1 MKTIILLSKDIVLF
15 TGLNTLANQKQTS
28 IYNALTI
35 KKVIKH
41 ASDPDTIGIIIDL
54 HHLHDEDFF
63 NNLDKIRHHFNGPII
78 ILTKVFDAHSAKK
91 MFKIKASVC
100 LTSYN
105 PDLILA
111 QLISLIWLNE
121 NPRKIVENQ
130 EDIHD
135 YLLSE
140 HKKINLDLRQY
151 PPKLNGKILNLTSKE
166 FKLLKFLFE
175 NQNHVLSREQ
185 LLDGVWEYEDEYNTT
200 RIVDMHISNL
210 RDKIEAD
217 PANSQLI
224 KTVRGLGY
232 MLKLPNQ

>member
-1 MKTIILLSKDIVLF
+1 
-15 TGLNTLANQKQTS
+15 
-28 IYNALTI
+28 
-35 KKVIKH
+35 
-41 ASDPDTIGIIIDL
+41 
-54 HHLHDEDFF
+54 
-63 NNLDKIRHHFNGPII
+63 
-78 ILTKVFDAHSAKK
+78 
-91 MFKIKASVC
+91 VC

-217 PANSQLI
+217 PANPQLI

>member
-78 ILTKVFDAHSAKK
+78 ILTKVCDAHSAKK

-217 PANSQLI
+217 PANPQLI

>member
-54 HHLHDEDFF
+54 HHLHDEDLF
-63 NNLDKIRHHFNGPII
+63 NDLDKIRHHFNGPII

-91 MFKIKASVC
+91 MLKIKASVC

-121 NPRKIVENQ
+121 NPRKIFENQ

-217 PANSQLI
+217 PANPQLI

>member
-63 NNLDKIRHHFNGPII
+63 KNLDKIRHHFNGPII

-91 MFKIKASVC
+91 MFKITASVC

-217 PANSQLI
+217 PANPQLI

>member
-91 MFKIKASVC
+91 MFKIKTSVC

-217 PANSQLI
+217 PANPQLI

>member
-1 MKTIILLSKDIVLF
+1 
-15 TGLNTLANQKQTS
+15 
-28 IYNALTI
+28 
-35 KKVIKH
+35 
-41 ASDPDTIGIIIDL
+41 
-54 HHLHDEDFF
+54 
-63 NNLDKIRHHFNGPII
+63 
-78 ILTKVFDAHSAKK
+78 

-217 PANSQLI
+217 PANPQLI

>member
-1 MKTIILLSKDIVLF
+1 
-15 TGLNTLANQKQTS
+15 
-28 IYNALTI
+28 
-35 KKVIKH
+35 
-41 ASDPDTIGIIIDL
+41 
-54 HHLHDEDFF
+54 
-63 NNLDKIRHHFNGPII
+63 
-78 ILTKVFDAHSAKK
+78 
-91 MFKIKASVC
+91 

-217 PANSQLI
+217 PANPQLI

>member
-78 ILTKVFDAHSAKK
+78 ILTKVFDAYSAKK

-217 PANSQLI
+217 PANPQLI